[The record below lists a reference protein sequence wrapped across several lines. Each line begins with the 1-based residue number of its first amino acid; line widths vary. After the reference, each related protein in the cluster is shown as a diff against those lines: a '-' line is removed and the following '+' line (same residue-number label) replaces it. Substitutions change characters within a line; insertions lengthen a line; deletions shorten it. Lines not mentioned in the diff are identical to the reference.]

1 MSTLTDKEIKIRG
14 MEYLIA
20 NLGLVE
26 AERFIALMNRDG
38 FNYTE
43 WRRGLLAD
51 ETVEEISRLALA
63 EQHQDSID

>member
-43 WRRGLLAD
+43 WRRDLLAD
-51 ETVEEISRLALA
+51 ETVEEISRRAMA
-63 EQHQDSID
+63 EHRDSID